1 MNIAS
6 TVPSAGATYSVTA
19 SAALGMSFDDVTRL
33 DATETTRRWT
43 RAWTRAGRGV
53 ADADAFSMSTSRAL
67 ESQFSGSRLDVPRQ
81 CIALMHPP
89 LTLDKHPLCREKVI
103 ALTTCHREK
112 ALTKFIGACNDE
124 KWALDACLR
133 AQKLHKARKNQE
145 KARASKERL
154 RARLERE
161 RA

>member
-1 MNIAS
+1 MDARG
-6 TVPSAGATYSVTA
+6 TRWRRRRRVFSVNLA
-19 SAALGMSFDDVTRL
+19 RARVSILWF
-33 DATETTRRWT
+33 TTRCAASVH
-43 RAWTRAGRGV
+43 RARR
-53 ADADAFSMSTSRAL
+53 
-67 ESQFSGSRLDVPRQ
+67 
-81 CIALMHPP
+81 LMHPP